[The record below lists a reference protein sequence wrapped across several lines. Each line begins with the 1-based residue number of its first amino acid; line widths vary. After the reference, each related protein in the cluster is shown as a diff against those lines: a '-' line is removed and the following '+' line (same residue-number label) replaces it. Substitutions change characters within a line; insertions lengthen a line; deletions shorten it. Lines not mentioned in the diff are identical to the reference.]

1 MYTARDLVPPAGTFP
16 STRRS
21 LVEAVRAEDPAE
33 RQRAW
38 DELLRSYWTP
48 VHRYLRLRWAMGEEE
63 AEDSTQEFLA
73 RAIERGTFDSYE
85 PEKARFRTFVR
96 VCLDRW
102 IVNQRQA
109 AARLKRGG
117 GAAEV
122 TLDAEVSGESAD
134 PEEIFHREWL
144 RSLFENALE
153 ALRRQCSEPE
163 RRARW
168 TVFERCE
175 LGDPSGT
182 RPSYAELAAELA
194 LPVTTITNHL
204 AWCRRELR
212 RLVLDEL
219 RRQTANDREFRDE
232 ARRALGTDSP

>member
-1 MYTARDLVPPAGTFP
+1 MSV
-16 STRRS
+16 
-21 LVEAVRAEDPAE
+21 
-33 RQRAW
+33 
-38 DELLRSYWTP
+38 
-48 VHRYLRLRWAMGEEE
+48 EE

-73 RAIERGTFDSYE
+73 RAIERGTFDSYD

-102 IVNQRQA
+102 IVNQRQS

-117 GAAEV
+117 GTTEV
-122 TLDAEVSGESAD
+122 ALEAVEPSSEAGD

-144 RSLFENALE
+144 RTLFETALE
-153 ALRRQCSEPE
+153 ELRRECSAPE
-163 RRARW
+163 RGARW

-175 LGDPSGT
+175 LGDPTGG
-182 RPSYAELAAELA
+182 RPSYAELAGDLS

-219 RRQTANDREFRDE
+219 RRQTASDREFRDE
-232 ARRALGTDSP
+232 ARRALGSDPA